1 MVPRAR
7 FSGLRCVTTA
17 AFSLFLVASG
27 KALSAPI
34 TTNTALPVSQGEFI
48 LREKAV
54 VAHGEDQFAGVAR
67 GAAAVTSLTVLGYGI
82 NPDLAAFFVLPASYR
97 KMTVGDSSREVAGI
111 GDVSAFVRYTVYR
124 KDDVAKTVR
133 VAPFLGLKAPTGST
147 SKRDQT
153 GTLPPSL
160 QPGTGSWDAFG
171 GVVATY
177 ATLAWVL
184 DVQGAFRVNTRDQ
197 GRKLGNEYR
206 ADASFQYRLLPGKVT
221 AATGGFLYGVLEL
234 NLVHRERSSV
244 GAFPDPETG
253 GTTLYLVPGLQYAMR
268 RWIAEI
274 AVQIPVAQDLN
285 GAALERDFAVHTGIR
300 VNF

>member
-1 MVPRAR
+1 MATRAI
-7 FSGLRCVTTA
+7 LIPLA
-17 AFSLFLVASG
+17 AAALFAGGS
-27 KALSAPI
+27 AAWPAPI

-54 VAHGEDQFAGVAR
+54 VAHGQDRLGGVER
-67 GAAAVTSLTVLGYGI
+67 GATGVTSLTVLGYGI
-82 NPDLAAFFVLPASYR
+82 NPDLAAFVILPASYR
-97 KMTVGDSSREVAGI
+97 KMTVAGDQRDAAGI
-111 GDVSAFVRYTVYR
+111 GDVSAFVRYTIFR
-124 KDDVAKTVR
+124 KDEVGKTIR
-133 VAPFLGLKAPTGST
+133 VAPFLGLKAPTGRT
-147 SKRDQT
+147 SKRDQA
-153 GTLPPSL
+153 GTLPPNL
-160 QPGTGSWDAFG
+160 QPGTGSWDIFG

-177 ATLAWVL
+177 ATLEWVM

-197 GRKLGNEYR
+197 GRKVGNEYR

-234 NLVHRERSSV
+234 NLVHRERSRV
-244 GAFPDPETG
+244 GAFPDPDTG

-268 RWIAEI
+268 RWIAEL